1 MTAATT
7 VPRPTPAPASRPTLA
22 SEFDPHAN
30 SLAVLRLLLATTV
43 ALVHATELA
52 RGWRPQVAS
61 TEIGAVAVD
70 GFFVVSGFLV
80 TASYVRLG
88 SLRRYAW
95 HRALRI
101 LPAFY
106 VCLVLT
112 AFVVAPVVALLQGA
126 GALSVYR
133 GEGSALDYLLHN
145 AGLMVR
151 QFSIDTLPA
160 TTPGEGSINGALWT
174 LFYEALCY
182 GVVATLGL
190 LAVLRRRRWLV
201 LAALLALQVGLLVQ
215 ELGVVTLPVENLP
228 RLLFV
233 FLLGVAAQL
242 YADRLRIDRSL
253 LALALV
259 VLVASVLVLDDY
271 RAVGG
276 VAFAYVVVHA
286 VVRLPLRQEPAWD
299 LSYGTYIFHWPLT
312 VLVLSAGVGVLP
324 LPAVLLV
331 CLGVTGAAAALSW
344 HVVEAPALR
353 LKSATWV
360 TRPLRRR
367 SHRR

>member
-1 MTAATT
+1 MTATARTS
-7 VPRPTPAPASRPTLA
+7 PPDPAARPTLA
-22 SEFDPHAN
+22 STFDPRAN

-52 RGWRPQVAS
+52 RGWRPEIAS

-80 TASYVRLG
+80 TASFVRLG

-112 AFVVAPVVALLQGA
+112 TFVLAPAISALQGA
-126 GALSVYR
+126 GPLAVYR
-133 GEGSALDYLLHN
+133 GEGSALDYLVHN
-145 AGLMVR
+145 AGLMIR
-151 QFSIDTLPA
+151 QFTIDTLPP
-160 TTPGEGSINGALWT
+160 TTPGGGNVNGALWT

-182 GVVATLGL
+182 GLVAVLGL

-201 LAALLALQVGLLVQ
+201 LAALAVLQAALLAQ
-215 ELGVVTLPVENLP
+215 ELGLFTLPVENLP
-228 RLLFV
+228 RLVFV
-233 FLLGVAAQL
+233 FLLGAAAHL
-242 YADRLRIDRSL
+242 WADRIRISRPLLL
-253 LALALV
+253 LALATF
-259 VLVASVLVLDDY
+259 VASVLLLEDY

-276 VAFAYVVVHA
+276 VAFGYVVVHA
-286 VVRLPLRQEPAWD
+286 VVRLPLRQEPAYD
-299 LSYGTYIFHWPLT
+299 LSYGTYIFHWPLS
-312 VLVLSAGVGVLP
+312 VLALSAGVGVLP
-324 LPAVLLV
+324 LPLVLLV
-331 CLGVTGAAAALSW
+331 CLGTTGVAALLSW
-344 HVVEAPALR
+344 RLVEAPALR

-360 TRPLRRR
+360 TRPLPGRERQR
-367 SHRR
+367 A